1 MTSPEESS
9 PSGAELRAG
18 RAAVTSAP
26 GTGSELARRLAAVT
40 DSFWERLAADRLPAG
55 WALVA
60 TGGYG
65 GGLLCPGSDIDVALL
80 HPPKAGGSEVAAVAE
95 SLWYPAWDAGVALAP
110 SVQSVKSVARL
121 CRDDLPSATAFLRVR
136 LLAGEQRLADAAAA
150 AALAAWRRKPA
161 DSLQRLRDASQQRAA
176 AAGDVA
182 SLLEPNLK
190 DGRGGL
196 RDADAIAWASL
207 AVGADVAEAALD
219 VSVDELAGAVA
230 VLVDVRWHLHLTTG
244 RRSDVLLLQE
254 QDAVAAA
261 IATGRGDAA
270 VENAAAAGSVVD
282 GATDRGA
289 GTPFDA
295 DALMRR
301 VSAAARTI
309 EWASERFWMRID
321 RALDP
326 PRWPGQHAP
335 SLDGAPPGVGVIGDE
350 IVLHG
355 RADLDDPALALDVA
369 ATAARSDALLSRA
382 ALTALAEDGARPPMS
397 WDERLRRA
405 FVDLLGSAPGM
416 IAAVETIERFGLF
429 SRYLPEWEAV
439 RDLPQRNAFHR
450 YNVDRHLL
458 VTVANA
464 AAGDHPVRRR
474 DLLLLGALL
483 HDLGKGRDEDHS
495 AVGMR
500 LAVDVGRRM
509 GLDED
514 DIATLVM
521 LVEHHLLLSEVATTR
536 DLDDER
542 TIVNVATAVGTSERL
557 HLLRALTEA
566 DSLATGPSAWS
577 GWKRSLIDTL
587 VVRVDDVLAGQPL
600 PAGPDV
606 EARYAELIAAVR
618 TDERPVARYGDGELV
633 VCAPDRKRLF
643 RTVAAVL
650 FTRRLDVVAAD
661 VWTLDDKVAIERFD
675 VVSDVGDDV
684 SAERLTRQLV
694 DAIVDRADLDAAVQS
709 RIAALEHRRGR
720 RLEAAAPPRT
730 EVVITNRDSE
740 TATMIEVCAP
750 DQPALLYRLATVLA
764 ERRLGIRT
772 ARIATLG
779 HEVLDVFYVEHRPPG
794 ATAWGQLAES
804 EHPML
809 RDALLA
815 ELSRSL

>member
-1 MTSPEESS
+1 MTTPAQ
-9 PSGAELRAG
+9 PAPTGAELRAA
-18 RAAVTSAP
+18 RAAVTGAA
-26 GTGSELARRLAAVT
+26 GTGHELGRQLAAVT
-40 DSFWERLAADRLPAG
+40 DAFWARLAAHRLPGG

-80 HPPKAGGSEVAAVAE
+80 HPPKAGGSEVASVAE
-95 SLWYPAWDAGVALAP
+95 SLWYPAWDAGIALAP
-110 SVQSVKSVARL
+110 SVQSVKSVGRL

-136 LLAGEQRLADAAAA
+136 LLAGDRRLADAAAA
-150 AALAAWRRKPA
+150 AALAAWQRKPA
-161 DSLQRLRDASQQRAA
+161 ESLQRLRHASQQRAA

-207 AVGADVAEAALD
+207 AVDADVAEAALD
-219 VSVDELAGAVA
+219 VPPGELAEAVA
-230 VLVDVRWHLHLTTG
+230 ALVDVRWHLHLTTG

-254 QDAVAAA
+254 QDAVADA
-261 IATGRGDAA
+261 IAAGFAA
-270 VENAAAAGSVVD
+270 DV
-282 GATDRGA
+282 GA
-289 GTPFDA
+289 GAGGVGGRADIVFDA

-309 EWASERFWMRID
+309 EWAGERFWTRID

-335 SLDGAPPGVGVIGDE
+335 LLEMAPPGVGAIGNE

-355 RADLDDPALALDVA
+355 HADLDDPALALDVA

-382 ALTALAEDGARPPMS
+382 ALTALAEDGALPSVP

-405 FVDLLGSAPGM
+405 FLGLLGSGPGM

-429 SRYLPEWEAV
+429 SRYLPEWGAV

-458 VTVANA
+458 VTVANT
-464 AAGDHPVRRR
+464 AAGDHPVQRR

-500 LAVDVGRRM
+500 LAVDVGTRM
-509 GLDED
+509 GLGGD
-514 DIATLVM
+514 DVATLVM
-521 LVEHHLLLSEVATTR
+521 LVEHHLLLPEVATTR

-542 TIVNVATAVGTSERL
+542 TIVNVAAAVGTSERL

-566 DSLATGPSAWS
+566 DSLATGPAAWS

-587 VVRVDDVLAGQPL
+587 VARVDDVLAGQPL

-606 EARYAELIAAVR
+606 EQRYAELVAAVR
-618 TDERPVARYGDGELV
+618 VDGGPVARYGGGELV

-709 RIAALEHRRGR
+709 RIAALRHRRGR
-720 RLEAAAPPRT
+720 RPEAAAPPRT

-764 ERRLGIRT
+764 ERRLGVRT

-794 ATAWGQLAES
+794 ATAWGQLAEP
-804 EHPML
+804 EHAAL
-809 RDALLA
+809 RAALLT
-815 ELSRSL
+815 ELARDL